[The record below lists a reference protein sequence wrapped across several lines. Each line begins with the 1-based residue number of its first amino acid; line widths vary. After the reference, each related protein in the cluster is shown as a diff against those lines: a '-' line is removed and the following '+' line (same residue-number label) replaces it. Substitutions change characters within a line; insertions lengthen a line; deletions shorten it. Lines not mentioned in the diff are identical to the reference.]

1 MEVDGKGEKERR
13 GNGKE
18 NDEGGKE
25 GRESKEKDRRKGRR
39 EERRGNKEQNKAVKG
54 VREEATGRGVNWV
67 PALRP
72 TLLKGPNHRGTWE
85 GGVGGLRA

>member
-1 MEVDGKGEKERR
+1 MEVDGKGEKEQR

-25 GRESKEKDRRKGRR
+25 GRESKEKDRKGRR

>member
-25 GRESKEKDRRKGRR
+25 GRESKEKDRKGRR

-85 GGVGGLRA
+85 GGAGGLRA

>member
-25 GRESKEKDRRKGRR
+25 GRESKEKDRKGRR

-54 VREEATGRGVNWV
+54 VREEATERGVNWV

>member
-25 GRESKEKDRRKGRR
+25 GRESKEKDRKGRR

>member
-25 GRESKEKDRRKGRR
+25 GRESKEKDRKGR